1 MFNKRL
7 MRELTEAKPYIIK
20 NIIFQWLKLVAN
32 IIIISSFGILLQDV
46 FEGVFEKV
54 VPFTILVFVLIV
66 VRFICTIMA
75 NQASHHASSAIKVK
89 LRDMLYGKLLR
100 LGSSYHEKVST
111 AEVTQ
116 VSVEGIEQIENYVGK
131 YLPQFFYSLL
141 APLTLFLVFSFVSMK
156 AAIILLICVPLI
168 PISIMAFMKI
178 AKKILKNYWGVYANL
193 GGTFLENLQGL
204 TTLKIYEADEDRHQS
219 MNKEAEE
226 FRKITMKLLRMQL
239 NSIVIMNFIAFGGAA
254 IGLIIAATEYCRG
267 NILFWQ
273 AFSIILLS
281 AEFFIPMRLLGS
293 FFHIAM
299 NGTTAANKLYAMID
313 LEEDMVEIPENKK
326 EKKLNDV
333 VIELEDVTFSYEE
346 NVPVLNKIS
355 MEFGIGKFT
364 SIVGKSGCGK
374 STIASL
380 IMGGRTRYSGHLYV
394 DGTENRLLDDDKRMS
409 TITLV
414 NHDSYI
420 FKGTVR
426 ENLLMGNGKA
436 TENEMLNAL
445 DKVNLKDFIL
455 SEGGLDLNILEQG
468 SNLSGGQ
475 RQRLAIAR
483 ALLHDTE
490 VYIFDEATSNID
502 VESEECILKVIH
514 ELGKTKTVILVSH
527 RLANVVPSNK
537 IYVLDGGKIVET
549 GTHDTLIQTGKVYK
563 EMYDGQYRLEQLGR
577 GGVSNA

>member
-7 MRELTEAKPYIIK
+7 MSELTKAWPYIIK
-20 NIIFQWLKLVAN
+20 NIIFQWLKLIAN

-46 FEGVFEKV
+46 FASDYEKI
-54 VPFTILVFVLIV
+54 VPLTILILVLII
-66 VRFICTIMA
+66 VRFFCTIVA

-89 LRDMLYGKLLR
+89 LRDKLYGKLLK

-131 YLPQFFYSLL
+131 YLPQFFYSLI
-141 APLTLFLVFSFVSMK
+141 APLTLFVVFSFVSMK

-178 AKKILKNYWGVYANL
+178 AKKILKNYWGAYANL

-204 TTLKIYEADEDRHQS
+204 TTLKIYEADEDRHHV

-239 NSIVIMNFIAFGGAA
+239 NSIVIMNFIAFGGAT
-254 IGLIIAATEYCRG
+254 IGLIIAATEYSRG
-267 NILFWQ
+267 NIMFWQ

-299 NGTTAANKLYAMID
+299 NGTTAANKLYGMID
-313 LEEDMVEIPENKK
+313 LEENKVEIPENKK
-326 EKKLNDV
+326 EKKLKDV
-333 VIELEDVTFSYEE
+333 VIELDDVTFSYEE
-346 NVPVLNKIS
+346 NVPVLNKVS
-355 MEFGIGKFT
+355 MEFGKGKFT

-380 IMGGRTRYSGHLYV
+380 VMGGRTHYTGHLYV
-394 DGTENRLLDDDKRMS
+394 DGTENRLIEDSNRMS

-420 FKGTVR
+420 FKGSLR
-426 ENLLMGNGKA
+426 DNLLMGNGKA
-436 TENEMLNAL
+436 TEQDMLNAL
-445 DKVNLKDFIL
+445 DKVNLKDFVL
-455 SEGGLDLNILEQG
+455 SEGGLDINILEQG

-514 ELGKTKTVILVSH
+514 ELAKTKTVILVSH
-527 RLANVVPSNK
+527 RLANVVPSDT
-537 IYVLDGGKIVET
+537 IYVLNGGRVVET
-549 GTHDTLIQTGKVYK
+549 GTHESLLHTGKVYK
-563 EMYDGQYRLEQLGR
+563 EMYEGQERLEQLGR
-577 GGVSNA
+577 GGVVNA